1 MIWDY
6 WLCPTDWCRSGGWLA
21 QRINDVD
28 LWRVV
33 RVAGGQAWTI
43 AAATPVCPHCGAT
56 LAAGLELPAL
66 GGLHQTTGR
75 ILHR

>member
-1 MIWDY
+1 MNWDY

-21 QRINDVD
+21 QRIDDVD

-56 LAAGLELPAL
+56 LAAGLELPVPA
-66 GGLHQTTGR
+66 GLRQTTDG
-75 ILHR
+75 ILQR